1 MPASLVAGWRE
12 ICLVAQAQGMISV
25 QAECSLEEALA
36 MIADRAQV
44 SHCRVE
50 GIAAATVN
58 GRIRFDR

>member
-1 MPASLVAGWRE
+1 
-12 ICLVAQAQGMISV
+12 MISV